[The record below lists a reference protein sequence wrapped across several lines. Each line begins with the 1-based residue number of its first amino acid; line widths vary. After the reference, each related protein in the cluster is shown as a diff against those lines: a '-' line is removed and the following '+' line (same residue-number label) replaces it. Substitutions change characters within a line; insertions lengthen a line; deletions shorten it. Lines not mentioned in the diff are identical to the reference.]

1 MYGVQTLVD
10 RELAIS
16 SGYKNADIN
25 SNEIPGREEKAVNQ
39 GSKMKVLCWYGKN
52 FLAFVLAGFGVFL
65 FLYFSSATI
74 SAEEGCI
81 PVDGLEFICG
91 VNQAEDL
98 LRMPNSNFVIASGR
112 ISDTEGQIYAIDK
125 NSRIVSELFPRN
137 VLEAK
142 HDIENFGDCPGS
154 INAFQPHGISVREMG
169 QDAYWLYVVGHG
181 YREAIEVF
189 SLKINDDIPSLR
201 WVGCIEAPNQVERF
215 NAVTVLPN
223 NKIAV
228 THLPPAGSPNRGSGE
243 VWEWSSNEG
252 WEIVKGSQMP
262 GPNGIVASS
271 DGSTL
276 FVAAYLGTSLK
287 KLERQSSSQ
296 PIQVETIYS
305 IDNIRWSDEGELL
318 LAAHDR
324 GCTPRGGCSNSSAT
338 HLLKASPIDLEIET
352 IRVIPVLDVFPVGT
366 VIIDVGDEYWVGGIA
381 GTDRIAIF
389 R

>member
-1 MYGVQTLVD
+1 MEVL
-10 RELAIS
+10 S
-16 SGYKNADIN
+16 SYEKNRLTVIFT
-25 SNEIPGREEKAVNQ
+25 G
-39 GSKMKVLCWYGKN
+39 
-52 FLAFVLAGFGVFL
+52 FL
-65 FLYFSSATI
+65 FLYFLSATI
-74 SAEEGCI
+74 NAQENCNTIE
-81 PVDGLEFICG
+81 GLEFICG

-98 LRMPNSNFVIASGR
+98 LRVPNSNFVIASGR

-125 NSRIVSELFPRN
+125 NSRAVSELFPLN
-137 VLEAK
+137 ALEAK
-142 HDIENFGDCPGS
+142 HDTENFGGCPSS
-154 INAFQPHGISVREMG
+154 INVFQPHGISIREMG
-169 QDAYWLYVVGHG
+169 QNSYLLYVVGHG

-189 SLKINDDIPSLR
+189 HLEINDDLPSLQ
-201 WVGCIEAPNQVERF
+201 WVGCVEAPDGVERF

-228 THLPPAGSPNRGSGE
+228 THLPPSGSPNRGSGE
-243 VWEWSSNEG
+243 VWEWSNSDG
-252 WEIVKGSQMP
+252 WKIVEGSQMP

-287 KLERQSSSQ
+287 KLSLQDSSRS
-296 PIQVETIYS
+296 IQAETIYS

-324 GCTPRGGCSNSSAT
+324 DCTPRGGCSNSSAT
-338 HLLKASPIDLEIET
+338 HLLRANPTNLEIET

-366 VIIDVGDEYWVGGIA
+366 VVIDVDDEYWVGGIA